1 MKVLFVCHGNVGRSQ
16 VAQVCFGKLSQHEAS
31 CAGTAVDET
40 LARQNITS
48 RKMKDALSQ
57 RSAEYIR
64 HEFGVDISERERRQ
78 LNPEIIDEADR
89 VIVITEKGDWP
100 DYLLEGGKVEFWDI
114 GEPLGRDDAFVL
126 EVYAQV
132 RQRVEQLVKDIG

>member
-78 LNPEIIDEADR
+78 HTKDQKL
-89 VIVITEKGDWP
+89 GSW
-100 DYLLEGGKVEFWDI
+100 LFGGYPGLPFA
-114 GEPLGRDDAFVL
+114 G
-126 EVYAQV
+126 
-132 RQRVEQLVKDIG
+132 

>member
-1 MKVLFVCHGNVGRSQ
+1 
-16 VAQVCFGKLSQHEAS
+16 
-31 CAGTAVDET
+31 
-40 LARQNITS
+40 
-48 RKMKDALSQ
+48 MKDALSQ